1 MVITH
6 ILVAQLTESLILW
19 ACIPW
24 GVLPPRTTSHRFLLL
39 LQPSSSRQTDLEKGG
54 NNLLLPS
61 PTRMIPDFG
70 DLCGLTQGSIALH
83 FQISAVGKNLSFQ
96 AFRWGSRGIVEARGY

>member
-1 MVITH
+1 MGLHSMGRATASDDQSQVPTP
-6 ILVAQLTESLILW
+6 S
-19 ACIPW
+19 
-24 GVLPPRTTSHRFLLL
+24 TT
-39 LQPSSSRQTDLEKGG
+39 PSSSRQTDLEKGG